1 MKAKQQDLFKI
12 DEMYGLIGV
21 QDELD
26 AIHIN
31 AYLWAISV
39 VGELDEE
46 QFQNAMKECEE
57 ARNEEGL
64 YYIPSIQGYINIFK
78 LFALRECLCRRE
90 NIVRP
95 KISDPHSFEMAK
107 KAYQKY
113 FPDEYREKGLWTENN
128 ISILPHDINELYGR

>member
-1 MKAKQQDLFKI
+1 MKVVQQDLFQI
-12 DEMYGLIGV
+12 DEMYGLVGV

-31 AYLWAISV
+31 AYLWAIRV

-46 QFQNAMKECEE
+46 LFQKAMKECEE
-57 ARNEEGL
+57 ARNEKGL
-64 YYIPSIQGYINIFK
+64 YYIPSIQRYIDIFK
-78 LFALRECLCRRE
+78 LSALCECLCRRE

-95 KISDPHSFEMAK
+95 RISDPRSFEMAK
-107 KAYQKY
+107 KAYQKH
-113 FPDEYREKGLWTENN
+113 FPDEYREKGSWTENN